1 MRARTLILA
10 GTAVALVGLL
20 AGCGSSASTEPTP
33 SGSPAAASAG
43 MVDAGAGSADDIAF
57 AQLMIPHHQQ
67 AIEMADLALS
77 QSSSPDVVALAAQI
91 KGAQDPEI
99 EMMEQWLSAW
109 DAPMVMESDHTG
121 HDMGGMEE
129 SGMMSDDD
137 MSELA
142 SASGEDFD
150 QMWLRMMVA
159 HHEGAIEMAK
169 QVHATTTN
177 PAVRDLAQAVIDG
190 QTAEIET
197 MQKLVSP

>member
-1 MRARTLILA
+1 MMDA
-10 GTAVALVGLL
+10 GM
-20 AGCGSSASTEPTP
+20 
-33 SGSPAAASAG
+33 GSP
-43 MVDAGAGSADDIAF
+43 DDIAF

-77 QSSSPDVVALAAQI
+77 QSRSRDVVSLATQI

-109 DAPMVMESDHTG
+109 DEPMVMESDHSG

-150 QMWLRMMVA
+150 QMWLRMMIA

-169 QVHATTTN
+169 QVHVSTTN
-177 PAVRDLAQAVIDG
+177 SAVRDLAQAVIDG
-190 QTAEIET
+190 QTAEIQT
-197 MQKLVSP
+197 MQKLVAP

>member
-1 MRARTLILA
+1 MRIRPLIVA
-10 GTAVALVGLL
+10 GVAVALTGLL
-20 AGCGSSASTEPTP
+20 AACGTSASSPTTTA
-33 SGSPAAASAG
+33 GSPAAAGVEMMDAG
-43 MVDAGAGSADDIAF
+43 MGSTDDITF

-67 AIEMADLALS
+67 AIEMADLALA
-77 QSSSPDVVALAAQI
+77 QASSPDVASLATQI

-99 EMMEQWLSAW
+99 AMMSQWLSAW
-109 DAPMVMESDHTG
+109 DAPMAMESDHSG
-121 HDMGGMEE
+121 HDMGGMMS

-150 QMWLRMMVA
+150 QMWLRMMIA

-169 QVHATTTN
+169 QVLATTTN

-190 QTAEIET
+190 QTAEIDT
-197 MQKLVSP
+197 MNKLVAP